1 MTRFNSY
8 TGASKNLPIFNRLI
22 FSVAALCLL
31 IVPAHGEVD
40 GKQVKLKVELERSVL
55 PSDSD
60 GKAVVKVSL
69 DALKPEKRSARP
81 GVNLAI
87 ALDRS
92 GSMSGEKLQRAKEAA
107 IEAVSRLDNRDI
119 FSLVIYDHSIDT
131 IVPARRVSR
140 VSEITHSIKGIYA
153 RGNTALFGGVSQA
166 ASEIRKNMDPEYVNR
181 IILLS
186 DGLANV
192 GPSSPQDLGRLG
204 AALSKEEISVTTVG
218 VGTGYNEDLMTRL
231 AQKSDGN
238 SYFVDS
244 AQDLP
249 EIFKAELGDV
259 LSVVAKNVEL
269 TIICPD
275 GVKPIKSLGRDA
287 RIKGQEVGLSFNQ
300 LYGGQEKYV
309 LLEVEVKK
317 APSGEKREIA
327 MARVTYNN
335 AIERKQETALARA
348 EAKFSKNRADVER
361 SVNADVIKDYQIIQN
376 AMSQS
381 QAIDL
386 AEKGKTKAA
395 AQKLRKSE
403 KKLRKLGKEYNDK
416 LLLDKAEDVARQA
429 ENLESQGLTKRN
441 RKVMRTDSY
450 QEIQQQRSKFLQR

>member
-1 MTRFNSY
+1 
-8 TGASKNLPIFNRLI
+8 
-22 FSVAALCLL
+22 
-31 IVPAHGEVD
+31 
-40 GKQVKLKVELERSVL
+40 
-55 PSDSD
+55 
-60 GKAVVKVSL
+60 
-69 DALKPEKRSARP
+69 
-81 GVNLAI
+81 
-87 ALDRS
+87 
-92 GSMSGEKLQRAKEAA
+92 
-107 IEAVSRLDNRDI
+107 
-119 FSLVIYDHSIDT
+119 
-131 IVPARRVSR
+131 
-140 VSEITHSIKGIYA
+140 
-153 RGNTALFGGVSQA
+153 
-166 ASEIRKNMDPEYVNR
+166 
-181 IILLS
+181 
-186 DGLANV
+186 
-192 GPSSPQDLGRLG
+192 
-204 AALSKEEISVTTVG
+204 
-218 VGTGYNEDLMTRL
+218 
-231 AQKSDGN
+231 
-238 SYFVDS
+238 
-244 AQDLP
+244 
-249 EIFKAELGDV
+249 
-259 LSVVAKNVEL
+259 VEL

-335 AIERKQETALARA
+335 AIERKQETSLARA

-381 QAIDL
+381 QARDL